1 MGKAQVIP
9 PSKVP
14 ERQRGWGMLVR
25 LLGNV
30 LVNPID
36 IPLRRF
42 AFAVRRCPP
51 SKGQGLMSAHYPI
64 ILSKIISGHPIDN
77 PFRECLIEYRF
88 IA

>member
-1 MGKAQVIP
+1 
-9 PSKVP
+9 
-14 ERQRGWGMLVR
+14 MLVR
-25 LLGNV
+25 LLGK
-30 LVNPID
+30 LWVNPTN

-42 AFAVRRCPP
+42 AFAARRGLP
-51 SKGQGLMSAHYPI
+51 SKGQGLISAHYPI